1 MCRRAMTTP
10 MPNPTAIL
18 GHQLRQLDRQNGL
31 GRIAQGSKNGGRQAG
46 HPPLIPALR
55 VPAAQQAR
63 SGDATRG
70 AQALTLEEPIQVLA
84 NRQVQS
90 RMTRGT

>member
-1 MCRRAMTTP
+1 MTTP
-10 MPNPTAIL
+10 MPNPTAIAR
-18 GHQLRQLDRQNGL
+18 HQLRQLDHQNGL
-31 GRIAQGSKNGGRQAG
+31 GRIAQGSKNGGRQAC

-63 SGDATRG
+63 SAGATRG
-70 AQALTLEEPIQVLA
+70 AQASTLEQFMQVLA